1 MLKMASHHQHV
12 SALCDERNVE
22 LLEILSNDPR
32 ISVSELARR
41 VNMSA
46 PAVRERLTRLHEA
59 GVVRGYRIDLDPS
72 ALGFPVTAFIRV
84 RPAQGQSKKVAEL
97 VQTMPEVSECH
108 RVTGEDCYI
117 LKVHLSSI
125 GEHLDRIIDELIV
138 YGQTTTS
145 IVQSTPVPPRQLPLP
160 ARTIDRAPRQR

>member
-1 MLKMASHHQHV
+1 MLKISSYPQNETPLGDM
-12 SALCDERNVE
+12 RNIE
-22 LLEILSNDPR
+22 LLRILSDDPR
-32 ISVSELARR
+32 ISVSELARQ
-41 VNMSA
+41 VGMSP
-46 PAVRERLTRLHEA
+46 PAVRERLVRLHET
-59 GVVRGYRIDLDPS
+59 GVIRGYRIDIDPV
-72 ALGFPVTAFIRV
+72 AVGLPITAFIRV

-117 LKVHLSSI
+117 LKVHLTSI
-125 GEHLDRIIDELIV
+125 ADDLDRVIDQLIV

-160 ARTIDRAPRQR
+160 VRASSYD